1 MLPEE
6 SIVSIKTSA
15 VSAQATIQCKNLHSN
30 DERTLQCPNL
40 LLLSVISTR
49 EQPDRNQHSNLWWEL
64 PSGFD
69 FYKTLHFS
77 LHQPHRAGSTQ
88 SIRTLSSENLKPAC
102 SLKITLA
109 YLTNGPWV
117 IGKQPLHSIFV
128 HKNTWLRW
136 NLFFQSAPT
145 RHCQTTSTSTGNIN
159 QRDLDGRC
167 WPMSGHH

>member
-1 MLPEE
+1 MSQP
-6 SIVSIKTSA
+6 VTSLCYFDPRA
-15 VSAQATIQCKNLHSN
+15 ARQK
-30 DERTLQCPNL
+30 
-40 LLLSVISTR
+40 
-49 EQPDRNQHSNLWWEL
+49 QHSNLWWEL

-145 RHCQTTSTSTGNIN
+145 PTTRYKHINGEHKLKRPGREVLADEQTSLKWTVDFGMISIRT
-159 QRDLDGRC
+159 R
-167 WPMSGHH
+167 W